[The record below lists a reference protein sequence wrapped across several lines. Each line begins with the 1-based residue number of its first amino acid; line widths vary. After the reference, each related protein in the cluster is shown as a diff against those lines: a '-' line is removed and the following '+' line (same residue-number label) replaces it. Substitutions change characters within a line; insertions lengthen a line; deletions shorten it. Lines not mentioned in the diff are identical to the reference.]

1 MKKFLFTLILLVF
14 CNFAY
19 GADIQT
25 EMSEQLIKN
34 EKDYAGINLN
44 SQINPN
50 GSAKKQNIQNNNS
63 WFNINVNRYTYK
75 FYDNTKTE
83 ESKQ

>member
-1 MKKFLFTLILLVF
+1 MKNFLLILMFLSF
-14 CNFAY
+14 YNLAY
-19 GADIQT
+19 CADVQT
-25 EMSEQLIKN
+25 EISEQLIKN

-50 GSAKKQNIQNNNS
+50 GNAKKQNINNNNS

-83 ESKQ
+83 TDK